1 MLNLVFQKAKTM
13 NLAEIKK
20 VADTVLKEV
29 STNVSKT
36 QILSL
41 AAQAASYDI
50 EESIGWPYEVESY
63 QPAGVWY
70 GAPKNLEDQVVR
82 LHQYLFE
89 DEEYEVSQTV
99 KTLSDKLIKQTGIK

>member
-1 MLNLVFQKAKTM
+1 MNIVELK
-13 NLAEIKK
+13 NLA
-20 VADTVLKEV
+20 DTILKEV

-50 EESIGWPYEVESY
+50 EETTGWPYDVAGY

-70 GAPKNLEDQVVR
+70 GAPKNLEEQVIK

-89 DEEYEVSQTV
+89 DEEYQVSNTV